1 MTDENEQELESST
14 SPEEQQVDTEADSTT
29 VDDSVDPR
37 EGLLAV
43 VQDAVQ
49 PEDSDEAAA
58 SQAEE
63 DSAANQEQE
72 GEAEPETSEEQRDPN
87 DEFGDVPF
95 NKHPRFQQL
104 VRQRNEYRQGHDEY
118 QKIEQFLETNG
129 LTADQ
134 AAEMLQIG
142 ALIDRN
148 PAEALERLRPTLQK
162 LVVEAGAVLPNDL
175 QEDVRQGRLT
185 KERAQEISRMRA
197 QQQSSQRAQDFER
210 QQAERSQVMQAQRD
224 MQTAARTWQEQLR
237 QRDPDAMNEAAEQEL
252 MREITF
258 RHAQGDKPKTA
269 DAVKAQLDDAWKVVQ
284 RRMRPAQ
291 PPKKPVTP
299 VRGGRAA
306 ATPSNEPNSILD
318 IVQAHSE

>member
-1 MTDENEQELESST
+1 MTDENDQELESST
-14 SPEEQQVDTEADSTT
+14 SPDEHQVDTETDSTP

-49 PEDSDEAAA
+49 PEGSEEDAA

-63 DSAANQEQE
+63 DSAANQEQD
-72 GEAEPETSEEQRDPN
+72 GEAEPDTSSEQRDPN

-104 VRQRNEYRQGHDEY
+104 VRQRNEFRTGYEEY
-118 QKIEQFLETNG
+118 QKIEQFLHQNG
-129 LTADQ
+129 LSSDQ

-142 ALIDRN
+142 ALIERN

-175 QEDVRQGRLT
+175 QEEVRQGRLT
-185 KERAQEISRMRA
+185 KERAQEISRLRA
-197 QQQSSQRAQDFER
+197 RQQSSQKSQDFER
-210 QQAERSQVMQAQRD
+210 QQMERQRAAQVANDMRNAAQ
-224 MQTAARTWQEQLR
+224 TWQEQIR
-237 QRDPDAMNEAAEQEL
+237 TRDPDAMNEAAEQEL
-252 MREITF
+252 MREITY
-258 RHAQGDKPKTA
+258 RHAQGDRPRSP
-269 DAVKAQLDDAWKVVQ
+269 DEVRAQLDDAWKVV
-284 RRMRPAQ
+284 RSRMRPAA

-299 VRGGRAA
+299 VRGGRAS
-306 ATPSNEPNSILD
+306 ATPTAEPNSILD
-318 IVQAHSE
+318 IVQAHSS